1 MFGLNKNLFI
11 SEVTIQY
18 KVSEDITCLINDA
31 LIKTYLLERE
41 RGNSGRNRT
50 IKMIISYKTKTPKH
64 RETEGEG
71 KEEREREGKS
81 EWIQPD
87 YSSSILQL
95 RISKVKVRNVNFI
108 RSYIFTNVNTGI

>member
-71 KEEREREGKS
+71 KEKRERERERENLSGYSLITAVAFYSFALVKS
-81 EWIQPD
+81 
-87 YSSSILQL
+87 
-95 RISKVKVRNVNFI
+95 
-108 RSYIFTNVNTGI
+108 RSET